1 MEKVKMFLGL
11 LSLGAVSVALFS
23 CGSSDEQDFL
33 SNRRPLG
40 VGDAAMANSVL
51 EKSVRDKLA
60 SHHELSAVVGV
71 EADVTNNEVILSGAV
86 SSEGLREKAAELAK
100 SAQVGIIVRNRIQVK
115 SQGSNAE
122 VRQSN
127 ARL

>member
-1 MEKVKMFLGL
+1 
-11 LSLGAVSVALFS
+11 
-23 CGSSDEQDFL
+23 
-33 SNRRPLG
+33 
-40 VGDAAMANSVL
+40 
-51 EKSVRDKLA
+51 
-60 SHHELSAVVGV
+60 
-71 EADVTNNEVILSGAV
+71 VTNNEVILSGAV